1 MPKPITLKDHYRE
14 TRVFARRSVVGLAF
28 VFVLIVGLIAR
39 MVWLQVIH
47 YEKYRTMSDD
57 NRITVEP
64 IGPNRGLIMDRNGT
78 LIPLDESQIDRFQ
91 KRLEQRQR
99 PYTPVTLKFKLTEEE
114 IAIIAL
120 NQHSLPGVML
130 DVSLVRHYPWVET
143 LAHRSEER
151 RVGK

>member
-28 VFVLIVGLIAR
+28 VFVLILCLIAR

-78 LIPLDESQIDRFQ
+78 LLADN
-91 KRLEQRQR
+91 R
-99 PYTPVTLKFKLTEEE
+99 PSY
-114 IAIIAL
+114 AL
-120 NQHSLPGVML
+120 SINSNKN
-130 DVSLVRHYPWVET
+130 DFYVRHV
-143 LAHRSEER
+143 
-151 RVGK
+151 